1 MNDLFWF
8 FRNLRLREFFHE
20 DCGIATN
27 NNNTVYNR
35 IQERTDKSKQLKT
48 RLFHPPQDHCDKL
61 NLHISSI
68 KSGIINLRDKMYI
81 NHQQNIPIDEE
92 LAIKNLQGNQD
103 IIIHSTDKGE
113 KVVIMNRSEYIEE
126 CRKQLS
132 HSTFYEQTD

>member
-1 MNDLFWF
+1 
-8 FRNLRLREFFHE
+8 
-20 DCGIATN
+20 
-27 NNNTVYNR
+27 
-35 IQERTDKSKQLKT
+35 
-48 RLFHPPQDHCDKL
+48 
-61 NLHISSI
+61 
-68 KSGIINLRDKMYI
+68 MYI

-113 KVVIMNRSEYIEE
+113 KVVTMNRSEYIEE